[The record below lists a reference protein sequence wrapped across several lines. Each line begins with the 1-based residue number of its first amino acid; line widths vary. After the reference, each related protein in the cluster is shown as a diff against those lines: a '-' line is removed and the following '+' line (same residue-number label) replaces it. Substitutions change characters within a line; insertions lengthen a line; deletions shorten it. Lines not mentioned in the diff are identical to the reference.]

1 MPDAPGRVE
10 RVLNLLA
17 LLLDTRVPLTRDE
30 IVREVNGYPPQQSAN
45 RRAFERDKEVLRGMG
60 VPITTEM
67 IGDAGE
73 IGYRVKPDDYYL
85 PELDLDAEER
95 AALRVAVSAVSLG
108 NQYGEGAL
116 MKLGGLGSDISTPIA
131 SLPLVPALATLF
143 EAFRHRAV
151 VTFVHRGKRRT
162 VEPWGLSSKRGHWYV
177 VGWDRDRGAIRA
189 FRADR
194 IEGDVDID
202 REQTFTAPAG
212 FRPDDH
218 IEDRPWML
226 GEDDPVTVRL
236 RVDGPQSERALAEL
250 RGDATVAPGPDAA
263 VDIELTITNRAAF
276 RSFVLD
282 FLDTAEVLGPDDVRA
297 DLVTWLERSARAAAD
312 AR

>member
-17 LLLDTRVPLTRDE
+17 LLLDTRVALTRDD
-30 IVREVNGYPPQQSAN
+30 IVREVSGYPPQLSAN

-73 IGYRVKPDDYYL
+73 IGYLVKPDDYYL
-85 PELDLDAEER
+85 PDLDLDTEES

-108 NQYGEGAL
+108 NQLGEGAL
-116 MKLGGLGSDISTPIA
+116 MKLGGSSADAATPIA
-131 SLPLVPALATLF
+131 SLPLVPALAALF
-143 EAFRHRAV
+143 EAFRARAV
-151 VTFVHRGKRRT
+151 VTFTHRGNPRT
-162 VEPWGLSSKRGHWYV
+162 VEPWGLSSKRGQWYV

-194 IEGDVDID
+194 IDGDVIVGAADA
-202 REQTFTAPAG
+202 FSAPDD

-226 GEDDPVTVRL
+226 GDDDPVTVRL
-236 RVDGPQSERALAEL
+236 RVDAANASGALGEL
-250 RGDATVAPGPDAA
+250 RDDATVTPGDDGT
-263 VDIELTITNRAAF
+263 VDVELTITNRPAF
-276 RSFVLD
+276 RSFVLGLVD
-282 FLDTAEVLGPDDVRA
+282 HAEVVAPPEIRA
-297 DLVTWLERSARAAAD
+297 DIVSWLEQLARRAPA
-312 AR
+312 

>member
-1 MPDAPGRVE
+1 
-10 RVLNLLA
+10 
-17 LLLDTRVPLTRDE
+17 
-30 IVREVNGYPPQQSAN
+30 
-45 RRAFERDKEVLRGMG
+45 
-60 VPITTEM
+60 M

-73 IGYRVKPDDYYL
+73 IGYLVDPDDYYL
-85 PELDLDAEER
+85 PELELDAEER

-108 NQYGEGAL
+108 NQFGEGAL
-116 MKLGGLGSDISTPIA
+116 MKLGGLGGEGATPIA

-143 EAFRHRAV
+143 EAFRQRAV
-151 VTFVHRGKRRT
+151 VTFTHRGRDRT

-194 IEGDVDID
+194 IEGDVTIDSDDI
-202 REQTFTAPAG
+202 FTPPDD

-226 GEDDPVTVRL
+226 GDDDPVTVRL
-236 RVDGPQSERALAEL
+236 RVDADQAERALGDL
-250 RGDATVAPGPDAA
+250 RGEATVEAA
-263 VDIELTITNRAAF
+263 ADGTVEVELTITNRPAF

-282 FLDTAEVLGPDDVRA
+282 FLEHAEVLSPPDVRA
-297 DLVTWLERSARAAAD
+297 DIVAWLERCAGATA
-312 AR
+312 

>member
-1 MPDAPGRVE
+1 VPDAPGRIE

-17 LLLDTRVPLTRDE
+17 LLLDTRIPLTRDD
-30 IVREVNGYPPQQSAN
+30 IVREVSGYPPQVSAN
-45 RRAFERDKEVLRGMG
+45 RRAFERDKEMLRGMG
-60 VPITTEM
+60 VPITTET
-67 IGDAGE
+67 IGDSGE
-73 IGYRVKPDDYYL
+73 IGYRVNPDDYYL
-85 PELDLDAEER
+85 PDLDLDDEER

-116 MKLGGLGSDISTPIA
+116 MKLGSFGSDITTPIA

-143 EAFRHRAV
+143 EAFRRRAV

-177 VGWDRDRGAIRA
+177 VGRDRDRDALRA

-194 IEGDVDID
+194 IEGDVEVDD
-202 REQTFTAPAG
+202 AETFATPAE

-226 GEDDPVTVRL
+226 GEDEPVTVQL
-236 RVDGPQSERALAEL
+236 RVDESQAERALAEL
-250 RGDATVAPGPDAA
+250 RGDATVVAGPSRG
-263 VDIELTITNRAAF
+263 VDIEVTITNRVAF

-282 FLDTAEVLGPDDVRA
+282 FLDTAEVVGPPDVRVE
-297 DLVTWLERSARAAAD
+297 LVSWLERTVEAAP
-312 AR
+312 